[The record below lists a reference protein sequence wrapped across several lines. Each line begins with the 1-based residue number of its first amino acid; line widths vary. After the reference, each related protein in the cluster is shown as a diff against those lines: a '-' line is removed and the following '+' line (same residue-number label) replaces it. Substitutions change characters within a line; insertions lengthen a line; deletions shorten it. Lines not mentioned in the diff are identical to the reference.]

1 MESAS
6 VERWRL
12 EPAAPLRFD
21 ENPRTAPGTPV
32 SVLAVGFPAIG
43 RFVIALLSLAISFG
57 AFIGGGR
64 RRSRI

>member
-6 VERWRL
+6 VEQWGL
-12 EPAAPLRFD
+12 KLTAPLWFD

-32 SVLAVGFPAIG
+32 SVLATGFPVIG
-43 RFVIALLSLAISFG
+43 RFAIALLSLAISFG